1 MKGADCHRRR
11 RSGDVWHDGFD
22 DAASSR
28 AESDHRDAARL
39 QQRAARGRRAAA
51 DAACAGERRCPDR
64 HPNHRAR
71 RRGEDHSLRRRAT
84 ARDPGR
90 ARGRAQ
96 AGLPLARHRRDRGTE
111 HAGNAHAATVRR
123 QRPAHGREADQQV
136 EHVRAGGGTVRSAD
150 HPALLGDRWTTG
162 KTTRFTLEE
171 GGEKIVLECAMG
183 PVQVAAA
190 TAVRARS
197 RQSEC
202 GDRGKWQPL
211 ATKRVEALRCGI
223 DDSPI
228 EPMFPPDRREEMA
241 FTAAPGIEFLFVND
255 DCVIQGGGYR
265 FVPGGGGVGPIR
277 PPGTL

>member
-1 MKGADCHRRR
+1 M
-11 RSGDVWHDGFD
+11 
-22 DAASSR
+22 ASMTLPR
-28 AESDHRDAARL
+28 
-39 QQRAARGRRAAA
+39 
-51 DAACAGERRCPDR
+51 
-64 HPNHRAR
+64 
-71 RRGEDHSLRRRAT
+71 
-84 ARDPGR
+84 
-90 ARGRAQ
+90 
-96 AGLPLARHRRDRGTE
+96 AGLSLTTAMLLACSSEPREVAEPQPTLPAPASVAAPIAAPTIAPAAVVRTTASVAAPPPVIPTELAGAPKLVYRSLDTGAIAAQSTLVTRTLQRFEDKGLLTVERQISKSSTFEPVVGPFEAPTIRRYLGT
-111 HAGNAHAATVRR
+111 AV
-123 QRPAHGREADQQV
+123 
-136 EHVRAGGGTVRSAD
+136 
-150 HPALLGDRWTTG
+150 TTG